1 MTGLAIY
8 LEGGG
13 NAAGSKA
20 KLRQGMSRFLREPC
34 DLARARRLRWKIVAC
49 GGRDQAMRWFRNSVR
64 HGGGWVSVLLVDAEG
79 PLRTSPRQHLSARD
93 GWDLRSVRGSTV
105 QLMVQTM
112 ETWIVADPAALV
124 AYFGQNFAHNSLPGP
139 DADLEAMDRVQVAQ
153 LLKDSTKRTS
163 KREYKKIRDGSAL
176 LARIDPETVQGR
188 CPSCARLFDTLR
200 ALLVQET
207 TE

>member
-1 MTGLAIY
+1 M
-8 LEGGG
+8 
-13 NAAGSKA
+13 
-20 KLRQGMSRFLREPC
+20 
-34 DLARARRLRWKIVAC
+34 
-49 GGRDQAMRWFRNSVR
+49 RD
-64 HGGGWVSVLLVDAEG
+64 
-79 PLRTSPRQHLSARD
+79 
-93 GWDLRSVRGSTV
+93 STV

-188 CPSCARLFDTLR
+188 CPSCMRLFDTLR

-207 TE
+207 ME